1 MRENQKVAP
10 TQEIAADMRID
21 PFTSRK
27 IHFLGELEGPPV
39 QELKR
44 QLANY
49 FSCEH
54 EIRKA
59 FLVRISRDASPAP
72 KLALCL
78 VGERTNAI
86 EVAQSAITIFN
97 ELFPGAEN
105 MEIVFLNEAQIREV
119 SLLAQPFYASDGANH
134 CRPN

>member
-1 MRENQKVAP
+1 M
-10 TQEIAADMRID
+10 D

-39 QELKR
+39 QELKH
-44 QLANY
+44 QISSFL
-49 FSCEH
+49 SCEH
-54 EIRKA
+54 EIKKA
-59 FLVRISRDASPAP
+59 YLVRVNRDESPKP

-78 VGERTNAI
+78 VGDRTNTI
-86 EVAQSAITIFN
+86 EVARTVGAIFK

-105 MEIVFLNEAQIREV
+105 MEVVFLNDAQIREV
-119 SLLAQPFYASDGANH
+119 SLLAQPFYASDGSDQ

>member
-1 MRENQKVAP
+1 MRL
-10 TQEIAADMRID
+10 D

-39 QELKR
+39 QELKH
-44 QLANY
+44 QISNY
-49 FSCEH
+49 LSCEH
-54 EIRKA
+54 EIQKA
-59 FLVRISRDASPAP
+59 YLVRINRDASPTP

-78 VGERTNAI
+78 VGERSNAI
-86 EVAQSAITIFN
+86 ELAQTVGTIFK

-105 MEIVFLNEAQIREV
+105 MEIVFLSDPQIREV
-119 SLLAQPFYASDGANH
+119 SLLAQPFYTSDGSDQ

>member
-1 MRENQKVAP
+1 MRL
-10 TQEIAADMRID
+10 D

-27 IHFLGELEGPPV
+27 VHFLGELEGPPV

-44 QLANY
+44 QLSNY
-49 FSCEH
+49 LSCEH
-54 EIRKA
+54 EIKKA
-59 FLVRISRDASPAP
+59 YLVRITRDAASPAP

-86 EVAQSAITIFN
+86 QVAQTVGTIFK

-105 MEIVFLNEAQIREV
+105 MEIVFLNDAQMREV
-119 SLLAQPFYASDGANH
+119 GLLAQPFYSSDGTDH

>member
-1 MRENQKVAP
+1 MS
-10 TQEIAADMRID
+10 ID

-27 IHFLGELEGPPV
+27 VHFLGELEGPPV

-44 QLANY
+44 QLSNY
-49 FSCEH
+49 LSCEH

-59 FLVRISRDASPAP
+59 YLVRIARDASPTP

-86 EVAQSAITIFN
+86 QVAQTVGAIFT
-97 ELFPGAEN
+97 ELFPGAES
-105 MEIVFLNEAQIREV
+105 MEIVFLNDSQMREV
-119 SLLAQPFYASDGANH
+119 NILAQPFYASDGSDH